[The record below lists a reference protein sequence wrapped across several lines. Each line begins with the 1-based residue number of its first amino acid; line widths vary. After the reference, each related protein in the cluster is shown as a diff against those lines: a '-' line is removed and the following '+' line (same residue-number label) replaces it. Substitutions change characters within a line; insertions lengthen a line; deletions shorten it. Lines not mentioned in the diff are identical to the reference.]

1 MSYSALQP
9 SNPPTLHHSTTPF
22 FFSFL
27 ELDSLQ
33 LGCLIFCA
41 LLIGVAKSGF
51 AGGIGILVTPL
62 LAVVMDASMA
72 LGLLLPLLFSADI
85 FNFYHYWK
93 QWEKSSLVMVVPGS
107 VLGVVLGW
115 PLLHHLKNSGGDT
128 DYLAKAIGVTALVF
142 GLVTLYKDLKGK
154 LDLPFRPDAWHGLL
168 AGATAG
174 MISTI
179 AHQGGL
185 ITQMYLLPQRL
196 SPQAFV
202 ASTTVIYFAINLS
215 KFPIY
220 LAEGVLDLNRTLY
233 AAALIPIV
241 FGGSLIGK
249 YLNKKLSPEFFTK
262 IIIVFVMLTAVK
274 LLWG

>member
-1 MSYSALQP
+1 MVLILPQFKLQHSYT
-9 SNPPTLHHSTTPF
+9 PPPLEFTT
-22 FFSFL
+22 
-27 ELDSLQ
+27 LQ

-62 LAVVMDASMA
+62 LALVMDASMA
-72 LGLLLPLLFSADI
+72 LGLLLTLLFSADI

-93 QWEKSSLVMVVPGS
+93 QWERSSLVMVVPGS
-107 VLGVVLGW
+107 VLGVICGW
-115 PLLHHLKNSGGDT
+115 PLLHHLKGGGGDT

-142 GLVTLYKDLKGK
+142 GLVTLYKDVKGK
-154 LDLPFRPDAWHGLL
+154 LDLPFRPNAGHGML
-168 AGATAG
+168 AGITAG
-174 MISTI
+174 TISTI

-202 ASTTVIYFAINLS
+202 ASTTVIYFTINLS

-220 LAEGVLDLNRTLY
+220 LAEGVLDLKRTIY
-233 AAALIPIV
+233 SAAFIPLV
-241 FGGSLIGK
+241 FGGSLLGK
-249 YLNKKLSPEFFTK
+249 YLNTKLSPKFFTK
-262 IIIVFVMLTAVK
+262 IILAFVLFTAAK
-274 LLWG
+274 LLWD